1 MLDIQVNL
9 AAQRKPLPDPDT
21 LQFGKT
27 FTDHMFLMNY
37 DAGQG
42 WHDPRVVPY
51 GPLSMEPS
59 CMVFHYAQEIFE
71 GLKAYRT
78 PEGKVQLFRPVENA
92 RRLNSSCQR
101 LCIPEIPEEDFV
113 QAVKA
118 LVKVD
123 EAWVPNKVG
132 TSLYI
137 RPFIIAT
144 DCSLGVH
151 ASHSY
156 LFAIICSPVGA
167 YYPEGINPVKIYVES
182 EDVRAVRGGTGY
194 TKCGGNYA
202 ASIRAGERAEAHGYS
217 QVLWLDGVHRKYI
230 EEVGAMNV
238 LFKVNGTVITPQLT
252 GSVLPG
258 ITRKSCLELLHDW
271 GIPVEERLVTAQE
284 LFDAAKAGTLEEAWG
299 TGTAAV
305 VSPIGLLAW
314 EDQKVEVAVRH
325 PHRHPVGHRSR
336 HPRLGGSR
344 RISYKKGA
352 APGVQRPVCL
362 KSMGV
367 MEKVCPSIAFLV
379 YACQPGGD
387 APRWGFLLF
396 GQKKPKPA

>member
-1 MLDIQVNL
+1 MLDIQVKL
-9 AAQRKPLPDPDT
+9 AEQRKPLPDPDT
-21 LQFGKT
+21 LQFGKV

-42 WHDPRVVPY
+42 WHDARVVPY

-78 PEGKVQLFRPVENA
+78 PEGNVQLFRPVENA

-123 EAWVPNKVG
+123 EAWVPNKLG

-144 DCSLGVH
+144 DPNLGVH

-156 LFAIICSPVGA
+156 LFCIITGPVGA
-167 YYPEGINPVKIYVES
+167 YYAEGINPVKIYVES
-182 EDVRAVRGGTGY
+182 DDVRAVKGGTGY

-202 ASIRAGERAEAHGYS
+202 ASIRAGERAEENGYA

-230 EEVGAMNV
+230 EEVGSMNV
-238 LFKVNGTVITPQLT
+238 MFQIGDTVVTPELT

-258 ITRKSCLELLHDW
+258 ITRKSCIELLKSW
-271 GIPVEERLVTAQE
+271 GLKVEERQLPAQE
-284 LFDAAKAGTLEEAWG
+284 LFDAGESGALKEAWG

-305 VSPIGLLAW
+305 ISPIGEMGW
-314 EDQKVEVAVRH
+314 EDKHVVVNGGKIGPLAQKLYDTLTGIQWGTRPD
-325 PHRHPVGHRSR
+325 PHGWVVK
-336 HPRLGGSR
+336 L
-344 RISYKKGA
+344 
-352 APGVQRPVCL
+352 
-362 KSMGV
+362 
-367 MEKVCPSIAFLV
+367 
-379 YACQPGGD
+379 
-387 APRWGFLLF
+387 
-396 GQKKPKPA
+396 